1 MNLVLLASLIFCL
14 PAFSEDIQLTE
25 DMVTKMSLESNPNL
39 DQIEATFLD
48 SKIRAEELKD
58 KFGFEAYS
66 GYNYLNTNERA
77 TIPFIPIFRNINQY
91 QVGVKKY
98 TKYGVVLDANTS
110 VDARWGDSAGTNP
123 TNFDQITT
131 TIYEVG
137 LQMDLWKDF
146 LGRMTKSQFDNLQD
160 LKKKDE
166 LQTEISKAAFIA
178 NTRKLYWNLIANEE
192 KLKITRGLA
201 KKALQQAAD
210 ARKRKAN
217 SVSDKAEVARF
228 ESLVHQRK
236 GSIINLKYERELLLR
251 SLRETF
257 PQLNGKEVTLAKY
270 NEDKILFNILAC
282 SAKINDEKDVPY
294 QTTSYDEVM
303 SLLRKVQTR
312 QSEIDGTYDDVD
324 IKFDL
329 KLRQVGVASDT
340 DDNGSTYTG
349 SYGDSLEDI
358 ANNNRGGMEAGI
370 SLTIPFGEDRK
381 ATKTV
386 KDAYTEKSFAANI
399 NMMDAK
405 VRSTHQ
411 QTQKTVKLLSELME
425 QQRLNSKQLAIRVRE
440 MKKKYNQARIPE
452 YALIQDEDS
461 LLQSDLSVVDI
472 KLLVIQ
478 TMLDYFSV
486 FHNYPCAF
494 NRTNP

>member
-1 MNLVLLASLIFCL
+1 MKFFFLISTAILLNYGYAQEVKL
-14 PAFSEDIQLTE
+14 SEQMLTE
-25 DMVTKMSLESNPNL
+25 MSLSSNPNL

-91 QVGVKKY
+91 QIGVRKY
-98 TKYGVVLDANTS
+98 TKYGMVLDANTS
-110 VDARWGDSAGTNP
+110 VDARWGDSNN
-123 TNFDQITT
+123 TNFDQVTT
-131 TIYEVG
+131 TTYEVG

-166 LQTEISKAAFIA
+166 LQASISKAAFVT
-178 NTRKLYWNLIANEE
+178 NTRKLFWNLIGNEE
-192 KLKITRGLA
+192 KIKITQRLA
-201 KKALQQAAD
+201 KKAEQQAAD
-210 ARKRKAN
+210 ARRRKAN
-217 SVSDKAEVARF
+217 SVSDTAEVARF

-236 GSIINLKYERELLLR
+236 GSLINLKYEREMLLK
-251 SLRETF
+251 SLRDTF
-257 PQLNGKEVTLAKY
+257 PQLAGKEIELAPY
-270 NEDKILFNILAC
+270 NKDKILFDILAC
-282 SAKINDEKDVPY
+282 SAQINDEKNVPY
-294 QTTSYDEVM
+294 KSTSYDEVI
-303 SLLRKVQTR
+303 SLLRSVQTR
-312 QSEIDGTYDDVD
+312 QAQIDETYDDVD
-324 IKFDL
+324 LQLNL

-340 DDNGSTYTG
+340 DDGGSTYSG
-349 SYGDSLEDI
+349 SYADSLEDI
-358 ANNNRGGMEAGI
+358 ADNNRSGMEAGI
-370 SLTIPFGEDRK
+370 ALTIPFGEDKK

-386 KDAYTEKSFAANI
+386 KEAYTEKSFLANI

-411 QTQKTVKLLSELME
+411 QTQKSVKLLSELMKE
-425 QQRLNSKQLAIRVRE
+425 QKANSRQLAIRVKE
-440 MKKKYNQARIPE
+440 MKRKYNQARIPE

-472 KLLVIQ
+472 QLLVIG
-478 TMLDYFSV
+478 TMLDYFGV
-486 FHNYPCAF
+486 FHDYPCAF
-494 NRTNP
+494 NRMVK

>member
-1 MNLVLLASLIFCL
+1 MKYVLLIGLVVLNASAAEVVL
-14 PAFSEDIQLTE
+14 SEQDI
-25 DMVTKMSLESNPNL
+25 TKMSLESNPNL

-58 KFGFEAYS
+58 KFGYEAYS
-66 GYNYLNTNERA
+66 GYNYTNTNERA
-77 TIPFIPIFRNINQY
+77 TISFIPIFRNINQY

-110 VDARWGDSAGTNP
+110 VDARWGDSNN
-123 TNFDQITT
+123 TNFDQVTT

-146 LGRMTKSQFDNLQD
+146 MGRMTKSQFDNLQD

-166 LQTEISKAAFIA
+166 LQSQISKAAFVT
-178 NTRKLYWNLIANEE
+178 NVRKLYWNLIGNNE
-192 KLKITRGLA
+192 KIKITQRLT
-201 KKALQQAAD
+201 KKAEQQAAD
-210 ARKRKAN
+210 ARRRKAN

-236 GSIINLKYERELLLR
+236 GSLINLKYEREMLLK
-251 SLRETF
+251 SLRDNF
-257 PQLNGKEVTLAKY
+257 PQLAGKEVTLAKY
-270 NEDKILFNILAC
+270 NEDKILFEILSC
-282 SAKINDEKDVPY
+282 SAKINEEKDVPY
-294 QTTSYDEVM
+294 QTTSYDEVIA
-303 SLLRKVQTR
+303 LLRKVQTR
-312 QSEIDGTYDDVD
+312 QTEIDDTYDDID

-340 DDNGSTYTG
+340 DDGGSTYSG
-349 SYGDSLEDI
+349 SYADSLEDI
-358 ANNNRGGMEAGI
+358 QNNNRGGMQAGI
-370 SLTIPFGEDRK
+370 SLTIPFGEDLK
-381 ATKTV
+381 ETKSV
-386 KDAYTEKSFAANI
+386 KEAYTEKSFSANI
-399 NMMDAK
+399 NMMDTQ

-425 QQRLNSKQLAIRVRE
+425 QQRLNSKQLTIRVRE

-461 LLQSDLSVVDI
+461 LLQSDLTVVDI
-472 KLLVIQ
+472 KLLLIG
-478 TMLDYFSV
+478 TMLDYFGT
-486 FHNYPCAF
+486 FHDYPCAF
-494 NRTNP
+494 NRMAK